1 MRRILLPL
9 LAAALLIVTACGA
22 SGSSTDNATTSA
34 ATDPMT
40 SQSAVDVA
48 SAASTSEGSTT
59 DELTA
64 GSATES
70 MTSAVGAVPG
80 MTITTAVDAA
90 PGTTITTA
98 ASDFGE
104 ILFDGNQQ
112 AIYLFDKEASSTPE
126 CYDDCA
132 AAWPPVLTTGAP
144 VATGGI
150 DGALLGTTA
159 RTDGTTQVTYAGHPL
174 YYYVDEGPGEV
185 KCHNV
190 AGFGGL
196 WLVITPTGAAA
207 AV

>member
-1 MRRILLPL
+1 MGMRRLLFPV
-9 LAAALLIVTACGA
+9 LATALLIVTACANGPSTA
-22 SGSSTDNATTSA
+22 SGTTPV

-40 SQSAVDVA
+40 SEPMADVTSAQSM
-48 SAASTSEGSTT
+48 SEQSMPEQSTT
-59 DELTA
+59 GESRTEELTA
-64 GSATES
+64 VSATES
-70 MTSAVGAVPG
+70 MTP
-80 MTITTAVDAA
+80 AVDAA

-98 ASDFGE
+98 GSEFGE
-104 ILFDGNQQ
+104 ILFDGDQQ
-112 AIYLFDKEASSTPE
+112 AIYLFDKEAFSTPE

-132 AAWPPVLTTGAP
+132 AAWPPVLTTGVP

-150 DGALLGTTA
+150 DAALLGTTV

-174 YYYVDEGPGEV
+174 YYYVDEDPGEV

-207 AV
+207 DV